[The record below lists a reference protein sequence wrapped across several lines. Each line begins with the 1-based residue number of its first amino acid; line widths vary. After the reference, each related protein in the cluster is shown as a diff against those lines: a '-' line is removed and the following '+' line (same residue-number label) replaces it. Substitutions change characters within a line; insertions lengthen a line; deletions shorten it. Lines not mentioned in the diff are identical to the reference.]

1 MRDAQGSS
9 GEPIVDMQVIQ
20 GLRELGGEED
30 PGLVVEIIDMFLDDA
45 PSRMRE
51 IENALKIGD
60 ITTLERAAHT
70 LKSSSANVGAVSL
83 SHICQKME
91 TLAHKRLLDE
101 IPSLVSSSRK
111 TLGDVAAVLRS
122 IQ

>member
-1 MRDAQGSS
+1 
-9 GEPIVDMQVIQ
+9 MQVIQ

-30 PGLVVEIIDMFLDDA
+30 PGLVVEIIDMFLHDA
-45 PSRMRE
+45 PSRVRE

-60 ITTLERAAHT
+60 INTLERAAHT
-70 LKSSSANVGAVSL
+70 LKSSSANVGAVQL
-83 SHICQKME
+83 SHICQKLE
-91 TLAHKRLLDE
+91 TLAHNKLLDE
-101 IPSLVSSSRK
+101 IPSLVSSSKK